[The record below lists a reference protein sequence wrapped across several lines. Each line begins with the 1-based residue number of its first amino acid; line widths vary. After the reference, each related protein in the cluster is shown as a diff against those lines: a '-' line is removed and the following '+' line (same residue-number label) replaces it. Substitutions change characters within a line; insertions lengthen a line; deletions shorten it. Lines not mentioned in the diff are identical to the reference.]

1 MTRYEHTQIGH
12 VIIWS
17 LLAIILIASGGL
29 IGSPSHREPPV
40 VVSIILLVCLV
51 LFYRLRI
58 TIEDETLRA
67 SFGPGI
73 IRKRVRLAEIVGCEP
88 IRIRW
93 WYGWG
98 IHLTP
103 YGWLYN
109 VSGFDAVA
117 ITLRDGRKFALG
129 TDDPHGLVD
138 AIRRYQHAFRAAE
151 LVLSDRWT
159 TRSRKSE
166 AFISPIRGTNVTR
179 RKFAHHLLR
188 ARRGKCRSAFVEIR
202 FA

>member
-1 MTRYEHTQIGH
+1 M
-12 VIIWS
+12 
-17 LLAIILIASGGL
+17 
-29 IGSPSHREPPV
+29 GSPFHREPPL

-51 LFYRLRI
+51 VFYRLRI

-73 IRKRVRLAEIVGCEP
+73 IRKRVRLAEIAGCEP

-117 ITLRDGRKFALG
+117 ITMRDGRKFALG
-129 TDDPHGLVD
+129 TDDPHALTT
-138 AIRRYQHAFRAAE
+138 AIRT
-151 LVLSDRWT
+151 W
-159 TRSRKSE
+159 
-166 AFISPIRGTNVTR
+166 IS
-179 RKFAHHLLR
+179 
-188 ARRGKCRSAFVEIR
+188 
-202 FA
+202 

>member
-17 LLAIILIASGGL
+17 VLAIILIANGL
-29 IGSPSHREPPV
+29 TGALAHWPAV

-51 LFYRLRI
+51 LFYKLRI
-58 TIEDETLRA
+58 TIKDQTLCA
-67 SFGPGI
+67 SFGSGM
-73 IRKRVRLAEIVGCEP
+73 IRKRIRLAEIGGCEP

-103 YGWLYN
+103 RGWLYN

-117 ITLRDGRKFALG
+117 ITLRDGQKFALG

-138 AIRRYQHAFRAAE
+138 AIRR
-151 LVLSDRWT
+151 ST
-159 TRSRKSE
+159 
-166 AFISPIRGTNVTR
+166 G
-179 RKFAHHLLR
+179 
-188 ARRGKCRSAFVEIR
+188 C
-202 FA
+202 

>member
-1 MTRYEHTQIGH
+1 ASAGKSGEVSGEISASGEPAADPKQTSVRRYEHTQIGYA
-12 VIIWS
+12 IICAV
-17 LLAIILIASGGL
+17 LAVILIASGTL
-29 IGSPSHREPPV
+29 IGSSPRPGTV

-51 LFYRLRI
+51 LFYRLKI
-58 TIEDETLRA
+58 TIEGQTLCA

-73 IRKRVRLAEIVGCEP
+73 IRKRVRLADIIGCEP

-117 ITLRDGRKFALG
+117 ISLRDGRKIA
-129 TDDPHGLVD
+129 
-138 AIRRYQHAFRAAE
+138 
-151 LVLSDRWT
+151 
-159 TRSRKSE
+159 
-166 AFISPIRGTNVTR
+166 
-179 RKFAHHLLR
+179 
-188 ARRGKCRSAFVEIR
+188 
-202 FA
+202 

>member
-1 MTRYEHTQIGH
+1 VTRYEHTQIGH

-17 LLAIILIASGGL
+17 LLAIILIASGGF
-29 IGSPSHREPPV
+29 IASSAHRGPPV

-58 TIEDETLRA
+58 TIEDETLWA

-73 IRKRVRLAEIVGCEP
+73 IRRRVRLAEIVGCEP

-117 ITLRDGRKFALG
+117 ITLRDGRKLALG
-129 TDDPHGLVD
+129 TDDPHGLTT
-138 AIRRYQHAFRAAE
+138 AIR
-151 LVLSDRWT
+151 VG
-159 TRSRKSE
+159 
-166 AFISPIRGTNVTR
+166 IS
-179 RKFAHHLLR
+179 
-188 ARRGKCRSAFVEIR
+188 
-202 FA
+202 

>member
-1 MTRYEHTQIGH
+1 MTRYQHTQIGH

-29 IGSPSHREPPV
+29 MGSSLHPEPPV
-40 VVSIILLVCLV
+40 IVSIILLVCLV
-51 LFYRLRI
+51 LFCKLRI
-58 TIEDETLRA
+58 AIDDETLGA

-73 IRKRVRLAEIVGCEP
+73 IRRKVRLAEIVRCDP

-93 WYGWG
+93 WYGCG

-129 TDDPHGLVD
+129 TDDPHGLTAAIRD
-138 AIRRYQHAFRAAE
+138 AIR
-151 LVLSDRWT
+151 
-159 TRSRKSE
+159 
-166 AFISPIRGTNVTR
+166 
-179 RKFAHHLLR
+179 
-188 ARRGKCRSAFVEIR
+188 
-202 FA
+202 

>member
-1 MTRYEHTQIGH
+1 VTRYEHTQIGH

-17 LLAIILIASGGL
+17 LLAIILIVSGFAAL
-29 IGSPSHREPPV
+29 SHREIPL

-51 LFYRLRI
+51 LFYKLRI
-58 TIEDETLRA
+58 TIEDETLCA

-103 YGWLYN
+103 FGWLYN
-109 VSGFDAVA
+109 VSGLDAVA
-117 ITLRDGRKFALG
+117 ITLRAGRKFALG
-129 TDDPHGLVD
+129 TDDPHGLTAAIRD
-138 AIRRYQHAFRAAE
+138 AIR
-151 LVLSDRWT
+151 V
-159 TRSRKSE
+159 
-166 AFISPIRGTNVTR
+166 N
-179 RKFAHHLLR
+179 
-188 ARRGKCRSAFVEIR
+188 
-202 FA
+202 

>member
-17 LLAIILIASGGL
+17 VLAIILIANGGL
-29 IGSPSHREPPV
+29 IGHHGPPL

-51 LFYRLRI
+51 LFYKLRI

-67 SFGPGI
+67 SFGLGI
-73 IRKRVRLAEIVGCEP
+73 IRKKVRLAEIVGCEP

-103 YGWLYN
+103 YGCLYN

-129 TDDPHGLVD
+129 TDDIHGLRAGIRD
-138 AIRRYQHAFRAAE
+138 AIR
-151 LVLSDRWT
+151 V
-159 TRSRKSE
+159 
-166 AFISPIRGTNVTR
+166 N
-179 RKFAHHLLR
+179 
-188 ARRGKCRSAFVEIR
+188 
-202 FA
+202 

>member
-17 LLAIILIASGGL
+17 LLAIILIANGVTGAVAHWPAL
-29 IGSPSHREPPV
+29 I
-40 VVSIILLVCLV
+40 VSLILLICLV
-51 LFYRLRI
+51 LFYKLRI
-58 TIEDETLRA
+58 TIEDDTLCA

-73 IRKRVRLAEIVGCEP
+73 IRKKVRLAEIVGCEP

-109 VSGFDAVA
+109 VSGLNAVTM
-117 ITLRDGRKFALG
+117 TLRNGRKFALG
-129 TDDPHGLVD
+129 TDDPDGLVD
-138 AIRRYQHAFRAAE
+138 VIKRY
-151 LVLSDRWT
+151 
-159 TRSRKSE
+159 
-166 AFISPIRGTNVTR
+166 RGNQ
-179 RKFAHHLLR
+179 L
-188 ARRGKCRSAFVEIR
+188 
-202 FA
+202 

>member
-29 IGSPSHREPPV
+29 IGSPFHREPPV
-40 VVSIILLVCLV
+40 VVSIILLICLV
-51 LFYRLRI
+51 LFYKLRI

-73 IRKRVRLAEIVGCEP
+73 IRKRVRPAEIVGCEP

-98 IHLTP
+98 VHLTP
-103 YGWLYN
+103 CGWLYN
-109 VSGFDAVA
+109 VSDLDAVT

-129 TDDPHGLVD
+129 TNDPHGLTT
-138 AIRRYQHAFRAAE
+138 AIRAGIA
-151 LVLSDRWT
+151 
-159 TRSRKSE
+159 
-166 AFISPIRGTNVTR
+166 
-179 RKFAHHLLR
+179 
-188 ARRGKCRSAFVEIR
+188 
-202 FA
+202 